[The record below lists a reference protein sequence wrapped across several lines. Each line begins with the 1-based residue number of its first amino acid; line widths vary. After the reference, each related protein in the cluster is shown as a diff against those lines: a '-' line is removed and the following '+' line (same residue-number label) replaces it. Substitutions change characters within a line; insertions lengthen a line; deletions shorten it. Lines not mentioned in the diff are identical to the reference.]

1 MGFYGLGYEGT
12 VMGTARV
19 LRRLE
24 ALEGQLF
31 CLSRSWVEYDLYDA
45 RATVINVTA
54 IRILHAPYMYVKY
67 IFLT

>member
-1 MGFYGLGYEGT
+1 MGVYGLGYEVT
-12 VMGTARV
+12 VTRMARV

-45 RATVINVTA
+45 RATVISVTG
-54 IRILHAPYMYVKY
+54 Y
-67 IFLT
+67 F